1 MKRKFLILICLALFI
16 VSIACVSAAE
26 DVNQTVDNDALSVSV
41 DNELGAKDNG
51 TFTAL
56 QEKINN
62 AAEGSTINLE
72 NDYKYDEGFRKEGIS
87 INKELKINGNGY
99 TIDGSNGARIFE
111 ILSNDVTV
119 RNIKFI
125 NGNAVNNQN
134 GGIGAAIYNMGNNT
148 NVIACDFI
156 NNSAAHSGGAI
167 YAKGPVAIINCSF
180 IANTA
185 DSSEY
190 SAGSNFGGA
199 IACEESFVINNCI
212 FGDNGAQSGSSIY
225 FELSTLG
232 SMDNCTFA
240 DGPQSDAV
248 IFLNKS
254 LSYGAASPL
263 KTDFTNLKFNDN
275 LNLYGGAISFSNN
288 ILSIVGSHI
297 STFISGNVYVDIAE
311 NTFRNTFD
319 SEGKANFDLNFIS
332 NGTWDTKISYRGDGN
347 FAPFEINIP
356 ITIRPVIKLNVP
368 DVTKEYGGPERLMI
382 TLTESNYPI
391 VDANVT
397 ININGQNYTKTT
409 DIVGRTSLD
418 LDFDAGSYDATVF
431 YKDISKTAK
440 VIINKLAT
448 KTVLYYNNITPNSF
462 TLTAFIGPLN
472 ASGDVVFT
480 VNGKDYLSNVT
491 DGKATYT
498 LNNLGVGSYSAVANY
513 KGDVNHE
520 ASVSNSVGFDVKIE
534 VIAPDLTK
542 YYHGPERFVVTVTD
556 DNKPVVGKNVTITL
570 NGVPYKRT
578 TDANGQGSMAINLNS
593 GVHTAVSEFEGI
605 KVQSTITVK
614 PTISANNVTKIY
626 RNDTQYYATFTDTV
640 GNLLK
645 NSDVNFNINGVFYT
659 RKTNNQ
665 GVAKLNINL
674 NPGNYIITA
683 INPVSTE
690 RYGNL
695 IKVLPSIVAYD
706 LTKYYKNASQLIFR
720 LLDNQGRP
728 VGAGVSATININGVF
743 YTKQSDASGF
753 VRMNINLNP
762 GTYIATIEHNGLLMS
777 STVKV
782 LPILEAKDVVM
793 KYRDGT
799 KFEAKLLDGQGKPFA
814 NQTLTFNINGVMYNR
829 ITDGSGIARLNIN
842 LMPGEYIITSMY
854 SNGAAIANRVTVR
867 G

>member
-1 MKRKFLILICLALFI
+1 MKRKFLILICLVLFI
-16 VSIACVSAAE
+16 VSVACVSAAE
-26 DVNQTVDNDALSVSV
+26 DVNQVVDDALSVSV
-41 DNELGAKDNG
+41 DNELGVKDNG

-62 AAEGSTINLE
+62 AGAGSTINLE

-87 INKELKINGNGY
+87 INKELTIDGNGY
-99 TIDGSNGARIFE
+99 TIDGNNEARIFE

-125 NGNAVNNQN
+125 NGNVNNN
-134 GGIGAAIYNMGNNT
+134 DIGAAIYTMGNNT

-156 NNSAAHSGGAI
+156 NNSAARS
-167 YAKGPVAIINCSF
+167 
-180 IANTA
+180 
-185 DSSEY
+185 
-190 SAGSNFGGA
+190 GGA
-199 IACEESFVINNCI
+199 IACGESFVINDCI
-212 FGDNGAQSGSSIY
+212 FRENGAQSGSSIY

-240 DGPQSDAV
+240 DEFRSDAV

-254 LSYGAASPL
+254 LSYGGASTL
-263 KTDFTNLKFNDN
+263 KADFTNLKFNDN
-275 LNLYGGAISFSNN
+275 LIFYGGGISISNN
-288 ILSIVGSHI
+288 ILSIVGSQG
-297 STFISGNVYVDIAE
+297 SAFISGNVYIDIAG
-311 NTFRNTFD
+311 NMFRNTFD
-319 SEGKANFDLNFIS
+319 SEGKANFDLRFIS

-356 ITIRPVIKLNVP
+356 ITVGPVTRLDVP
-368 DVTKEYGGPERLMI
+368 DVTKVYGGYESLMI
-382 TLTESNYPI
+382 TLTESNFPI
-391 VDANVT
+391 ADANVT

-409 DIVGRTSLD
+409 DLFGKASLD

-431 YKDISKTAK
+431 YKDISTTAK
-440 VIINKLAT
+440 VIINKSAT
-448 KTVLYYNNITPNSF
+448 KTILYYNNISPNSF
-462 TLTAFIGPLN
+462 TLTALIGPSN

-480 VNGKDYLSNVT
+480 VNGKDYHSNVT

-498 LNNLGVGSYSAVANY
+498 LNNLGVGLYSAVANY
-513 KGDVNHE
+513 VGDANHE
-520 ASVSNSVGFDVKIE
+520 ASVSNSVNFDVKIE
-534 VIAPDLTK
+534 VSAPDLTK

-556 DNKPVVGKNVTITL
+556 DNKPVVGKNVTIAL

-578 TDANGQGSMAINLNS
+578 TDANGQVSMAINLNS

-605 KVQSTITVK
+605 TVHSTITVK
-614 PTISANNVTKIY
+614 PTIYGNNVTKIY
-626 RNDTQYYATFTDTV
+626 RNDTQYYATFTDTG

-645 NSDVNFNINGVFYT
+645 NADVNFNINGVFYT
-659 RKTNNQ
+659 RKTNDL

-674 NPGNYIITA
+674 NPGDYIITA

-690 RYGNL
+690 RYANL

-706 LTKYYKNASQLIFR
+706 LTKYYKNASQLTFR

-743 YTKQSDASGF
+743 YTRQSDASGF

-782 LPILEAKDVVM
+782 LPILEAKDITM

-799 KFEAKLLDGQGKPFA
+799 KFEATLLDGQGKPFA

-854 SNGAAIANRVTVR
+854 SNGATIANKVTIR
-867 G
+867 S